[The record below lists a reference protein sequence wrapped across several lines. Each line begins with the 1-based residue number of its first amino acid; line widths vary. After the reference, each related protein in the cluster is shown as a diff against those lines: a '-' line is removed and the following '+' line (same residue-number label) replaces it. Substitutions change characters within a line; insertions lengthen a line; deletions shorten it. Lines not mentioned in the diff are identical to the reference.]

1 VPAAL
6 NPPLAT
12 PRLRLEP
19 LVAAH
24 ADALFVAL
32 ADPAIY
38 RYVDDGPPASAAE
51 LRARY
56 ARLARRRSPDGA
68 ELWLN
73 WALVPADASAPVGFV
88 QATVRADRTALVAYV
103 LAPAARGRGLAAEAV
118 AAMLEHLAAAHDVR
132 RALAT
137 VDAANAPSLALLERL
152 GFAPGGPPLAR
163 ARGLAR
169 GERLYVRD
177 LGEGVGDG
185 GGPGYP
191 GARMAGMARTQV
203 AAVAAIAVVS
213 VVAGVLDRAGANGV
227 LRFVVAGAAL
237 AGLAWIVALA
247 TEAVGAS
254 FGPAATGVLQSTLG
268 NLPELF
274 VVIFA
279 LRAGEL
285 VVARSS
291 IVGSL
296 LANALLVLG
305 LAIMA
310 GALRAPDGVMRFS
323 RRLPNDTSTLLL
335 LAVFMI
341 VLLGLSDSVG
351 DRASRHQTTI
361 SAIGAVCLLVV
372 YVAWLYAYLRHGG
385 GEDAAADAGRAS
397 AGHRGPP
404 LRVAV
409 VLLAFAGVG
418 AALVSDWFVAAIDP
432 AADSLGLSKAF
443 VGLVIVAIAGN
454 AVENVVGVLLAWKG
468 DSELA
473 VAVVKNSVSQIAV
486 FLFPVL
492 VLVSLLFTTH
502 LTFVLSPV
510 YIGAL
515 GLTAIAVWQITGDGE
530 ATLFEGA
537 ALVATYAIVA
547 TLTFY
552 E

>member
-1 VPAAL
+1 
-6 NPPLAT
+6 
-12 PRLRLEP
+12 
-19 LVAAH
+19 
-24 ADALFVAL
+24 
-32 ADPAIY
+32 
-38 RYVDDGPPASAAE
+38 
-51 LRARY
+51 
-56 ARLARRRSPDGA
+56 
-68 ELWLN
+68 
-73 WALVPADASAPVGFV
+73 
-88 QATVRADRTALVAYV
+88 
-103 LAPAARGRGLAAEAV
+103 
-118 AAMLEHLAAAHDVR
+118 
-132 RALAT
+132 
-137 VDAANAPSLALLERL
+137 
-152 GFAPGGPPLAR
+152 
-163 ARGLAR
+163 
-169 GERLYVRD
+169 
-177 LGEGVGDG
+177 
-185 GGPGYP
+185 
-191 GARMAGMARTQV
+191 MAGMSPRQ
-203 AAVAAIAVVS
+203 AAVVAAIAVLS
-213 VVAGVLDRAGANGV
+213 VVVGVLDRTGANAV
-227 LRFVVAGAAL
+227 LRFVVAAAAL
-237 AGLAWIVALA
+237 AGLAWIVAFA
-247 TEAVGAS
+247 TEAIGAS

-285 VVARSS
+285 VVARAS

-305 LAIMA
+305 LSIMA
-310 GALRAPDGVMRFS
+310 GAIRARDGVMRFS
-323 RRLPNDTSTLLL
+323 RHLPNDTATLLL

-372 YVAWLYAYLRHGG
+372 YVAWLYGYLRHGG
-385 GEDAAADAGRAS
+385 GAEAAEGEVAKAAHHGL
-397 AGHRGPP
+397 P

-432 AADSLGLSKAF
+432 AAESLGLSKAF

-454 AVENVVGVLLAWKG
+454 AVENVVGVVLAWKG

-473 VAVVKNSVSQIAV
+473 ISVIKNSVSQIAV
-486 FLFPVL
+486 FLYPVL
-492 VLVSLLFTTH
+492 VLISLLFTTH
-502 LTFVLSPV
+502 LTFVLPPV

-515 GLTAIAVWQITGDGE
+515 GLMAIAVWQITGDGE

-537 ALVATYAIVA
+537 ALVATYVIVA